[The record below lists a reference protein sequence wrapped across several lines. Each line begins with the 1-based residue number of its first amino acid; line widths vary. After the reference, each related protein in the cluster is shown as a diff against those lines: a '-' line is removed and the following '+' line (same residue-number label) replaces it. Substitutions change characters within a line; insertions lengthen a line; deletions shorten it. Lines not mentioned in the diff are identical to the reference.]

1 MFRGSLQLIPNF
13 SPAMFGFDLSLSWK
27 RFCSAN
33 NDNVTRNMNCSV
45 SLYLTWSL
53 VMLVSV
59 RVFIYAVWKYTI
71 VRYPLLPRPQSLSI
85 VLTFWIALAFYITVG
100 ELGILSL
107 INNTFHSFVYMWV
120 HVYAQHVMKITL
132 FQ

>member
-1 MFRGSLQLIPNF
+1 
-13 SPAMFGFDLSLSWK
+13 
-27 RFCSAN
+27 
-33 NDNVTRNMNCSV
+33 
-45 SLYLTWSL
+45 
-53 VMLVSV
+53 MLVSV

-71 VRYPLLPRPQSLSI
+71 VQYPLLPRPQSLLI

-120 HVYAQHVMKITL
+120 HAYAQHVMKITL